1 MRDAL
6 ALFVFGFLLF
16 SLRLLCVSND
26 IFVQMYALLSVKENL
41 VSSLLGSLALIGN
54 IGAILHIRF
63 SITFFSG
70 MLGFLK
76 NDWLE
81 TDHH

>member
-54 IGAILHIRF
+54 IGAILHIG
-63 SITFFSG
+63 FFNYILQWDVG
-70 MLGFLK
+70 ILK
-76 NDWLE
+76 K
-81 TDHH
+81 